1 MVAGVRRALLLVAA
15 ASFGASFLGA
25 IRPTF
30 AREDEVDG
38 RMPVRVGWGSAAA
51 YPAPS
56 LSIAVE
62 SELSGRLSDHVSLF
76 VGSGFEGVIVYD
88 PRAPDIARGF
98 TAVGIGGGVFIRT
111 KTVGPAVAFSMPISL
126 DLRGD
131 SVAGA
136 GIGFRATFYPYYHS
150 LVETL
155 ACPHGPLGSYVGSS
169 IFFWT
174 GVRLDTLDESKGA
187 TVSFGAGIDLSRSVL
202 VPLIGWIFRQGCS
215 KERAGESYVK

>member
-1 MVAGVRRALLLVAA
+1 MVASVRRTLFFVAA
-15 ASFGASFLGA
+15 MSFGAATFGA

-38 RMPVRVGWGSAAA
+38 RLPVRVGWGSAAA

-56 LSIAVE
+56 LSIAFD
-62 SELSGRLSDHVSLF
+62 SELSARLSDHVSVF
-76 VGSGFEGVIVYD
+76 GSTGFEGIIVYD
-88 PRAPDIARGF
+88 PRAPDITRGF
-98 TAVGIGGGVFIRT
+98 TSVSIAGGVFVRT
-111 KTVGPAVAFSMPISL
+111 KTVGPAVAFSLPVSL

-131 SVAGA
+131 AVAGA

-174 GVRLDTLDESKGA
+174 GIRLDTLDESKGA
-187 TVSFGAGIDLSRSVL
+187 TVSFGAGIDLSRSML
-202 VPLIGWIFRQGCS
+202 VPLIAWIFRQGCS